1 LNERRCQWQEFIDTV
16 IGPGGEFGE
25 GVRKPCGGVE
35 AVELCGA
42 KQGLNGGG
50 TLAGTF

>member
-1 LNERRCQWQEFIDTV
+1 MNTDVNGRSSSIRLLGQ
-16 IGPGGEFGE
+16 GGEFGE